1 MTVRRPSNLFPAR
14 MTTGLVRRAL
24 IAASVLILSG
34 CSPGAQADPLK
45 PPLTDAGNIQ
55 LPKEPGRPA
64 FDLLTLDS
72 RNGHLYVAHSSV
84 STLEV
89 VDVRTRKLLGRV
101 PGVGVIKGIALTKD
115 PNIVY
120 ASEAAGSVGVV
131 DVAAL
136 KVTQK
141 LDLGGSP
148 DAIEYDPVHD
158 IVLVGLISDKKVA
171 FIDATAVK
179 LLGTMPLPGSPE
191 LMAVDQK
198 TGIVYLAI
206 HDLNE
211 VVEIDPANRSIIKTL
226 KGCDIKAP
234 TGVAYDPDQ
243 GLLFVAN
250 SANLSV
256 IDVVIEQCRGGID
269 IGHGTDQIAFNRH
282 LHHVYTADGGSRYVS
297 VIDSVSL
304 KPLGVSGTGP
314 EAGTLAVDPTTDMV
328 YVMVGRAGIVA
339 TYHDP

>member
-1 MTVRRPSNLFPAR
+1 MASGLFRRF
-14 MTTGLVRRAL
+14 LVAVC
-24 IAASVLILSG
+24 VLILSG
-34 CSPGAQADPLK
+34 CTPGAQADPLK

-55 LPKEPGRPA
+55 LPKEAGRPA

-72 RNGHLYVAHSSV
+72 RNGHLYVPHSSV
-84 STLEV
+84 ATLEV
-89 VDVRTRKLLGRV
+89 LNVQTRKLLGRV
-101 PGVGVIKGIALTKD
+101 SGVGIIKAIALSKD
-115 PNIVY
+115 PNVVFT
-120 ASEAAGSVGVV
+120 SDAAGSVGVV
-131 DVAAL
+131 DVAGL
-136 KVTQK
+136 KLTKK
-141 LDLGGSP
+141 LDLGGGP

-158 IVLVGLISDKKVA
+158 IVLVGLGADKKVA
-171 FIDATAVK
+171 FIDAAAVT

-191 LMAVDQK
+191 LMTVDQK

-211 VVEIDPANRSIIKTL
+211 VVEIDPVSRSILKTL

-243 GLLFVAN
+243 GLLFVA
-250 SANLSV
+250 SSGNLSV

-297 VIDSVSL
+297 VIDTVSL
-304 KPLGVSGTGP
+304 KPLGVFGTGP

-328 YVMVGRAGIVA
+328 YVMVARAGIVA

>member
-1 MTVRRPSNLFPAR
+1 VALCLL
-14 MTTGLVRRAL
+14 GLSA
-24 IAASVLILSG
+24 

-45 PPLTDAGNIQ
+45 PPLTDRGNIQ
-55 LPKEPGRPA
+55 LPKEAGRPA

-72 RNGHLYVAHSSV
+72 RNGRLYVSHSSA

-89 VDVRTRKLLGRV
+89 IDVRSRKLVGRV
-101 PGVGVIKGIALTKD
+101 AGLGSIKAIALTKD

-120 ASEAAGSVGVV
+120 TSESSGSIGVV
-131 DVAAL
+131 DVPGL
-136 KVTQK
+136 KLIKT

-148 DAIEYDPVHD
+148 DAIEYDPIHD
-158 IVLVGLISDKKVA
+158 IVLVGLASDKKVA
-171 FIDATAVK
+171 FVDATAVT
-179 LLGTMPLPGSPE
+179 LLGTMSLPGSPE

-198 TGIVYLAI
+198 TGVVYLAI

-211 VVEIDPANRSIIKTL
+211 VVKIDPVTRSILKTL

-243 GLLFVAN
+243 GLLFVA
-250 SANLSV
+250 SSGNLAV
-256 IDVVIEQCRGGID
+256 IDLVIEQCRGGID
-269 IGHGTDQIAFNRH
+269 IGRGTDQIAFNPH

-297 VIDSVSL
+297 VIDTVNL
-304 KPLGVSGTGP
+304 KPLGVFGTGP

-328 YVMVGRAGIVA
+328 YVMVARAGIVA

>member
-1 MTVRRPSNLFPAR
+1 
-14 MTTGLVRRAL
+14 MTTGLFRRAVV
-24 IAASVLILSG
+24 VLSLLVLSA

-55 LPKEPGRPA
+55 LPKEAGKPA

-72 RNGHLYVAHSSV
+72 RNGHLYVSHSSV

-89 VDVRTRKLLGRV
+89 IDVRTRTLIGRV
-101 PGVGVIKGIALTKD
+101 TGVGAIKAIALTKD

-120 ASEAAGSVGVV
+120 TSDAIGTIGVV
-131 DVAAL
+131 DVPGL
-136 KVTQK
+136 KLKQT

-148 DAIEYDPVHD
+148 DAIDYDPVHD
-158 IVLVGLISDKKVA
+158 IVLVGLASDKKIA

-179 LLGTMPLPGSPE
+179 LLGTMPLPGAPE
-191 LMAVDQK
+191 LMTVDQK
-198 TGIVYLAI
+198 TGVTYLAI

-211 VVEIDPANRSIIKTL
+211 VVEIDPVKRSIIKTL

-250 SANLSV
+250 SGNLAV
-256 IDVVIEQCRGGID
+256 IDLVIEQCRGGID
-269 IGHGTDQIAFNRH
+269 IGHGTDQIAFNPH

-297 VIDSVSL
+297 VIDTVSL
-304 KPLGVSGTGP
+304 KPLGVFGTGP
-314 EAGTLAVDPTTDMV
+314 EAGTLAMDPTTDMV
-328 YVMVGRAGIVA
+328 YVMVARAGIVA